1 MRSKDDDLVQDL
13 SARLTEE
20 IGNLPDDGN
29 DHELRIK
36 IKGRGN
42 KTNINLGNQTF
53 EIKSGKESPPQNSD
67 RAKACPQC
75 RKCTWRY
82 TQLCMHCD
90 YDLHRHD
97 QIQAEELAELRRNQ
111 NNIRLLKIFAASALV
126 AIGSFSFREYFPAEL
141 QNWVVGVAVV
151 SGLLAFTIL
160 QGAGKQS
167 S

>member
-20 IGNLPDDGN
+20 IGNLPNDGE

-42 KTNINLGNQTF
+42 KTNINLGSQTF
-53 EIKSGKESPPQNSD
+53 EIRSGKESPPQNSD
-67 RAKACPQC
+67 RAKQCPQC
-75 RKCTWRY
+75 GKCTWRY

-97 QIQAEELAELRRNQ
+97 QIEAEELAEIQKNQ
-111 NNIRLLKIFAASALV
+111 HNARLLKIGAACTVA
-126 AIGSFSFREYFPAEL
+126 AIGGFSMSSYFPEGL
-141 QNWVVGVAVV
+141 KNWAMGAAAGA
-151 SGLLAFTIL
+151 GLLALLII
-160 QGAGKQS
+160 QGTDTKS